1 MPTKQH
7 SLVVND
13 FFTLSA
19 SPAGGR
25 GQKPRQETHPEL
37 VEEVVPALVLAKP
50 LSEAFAYLKPAEI
63 EVFNRAYA
71 FSARAHA
78 GQYRK
83 DGEPYITHPFAVAE
97 ILAGWKMD
105 VQTLVAALLHDVVED
120 TGVTCEQIATYFG
133 PAVAAL
139 VDGVTKLDQLEFES
153 KAHAQAEYFRKMLLA
168 MAQDLRVIFIK
179 LADRLHN
186 MRTLVA
192 MEPEARSRIAQET
205 LEIYAP
211 IANRLGL
218 NHLYQELEDLAFQH
232 LHPTRYKVLKKA
244 VQAARGNQREVVEKI
259 RLAIEDKLRQYGIE
273 AQVYGRE
280 KHLYSIYR
288 KMQEKSLAFSEV
300 LDIYG
305 FRVLVDDVRSCY
317 LALGALHSLY
327 KPIPGKFKDYI
338 AIPKANGYQ
347 SLHTTLFGPF
357 GAPIEVQIRT
367 HDMHRVAEAGVAAHW
382 LYKTGNQA
390 DFSEVQ
396 KKTHQWLQSLLDIQA
411 DSRDSVEF
419 LEHIKIDL
427 FPDEVYVFTPKGNIM
442 ALPRGAT
449 AIDFAYRV
457 HTDIG
462 NHCVAA
468 RINGDIMP
476 LSTPLKNGDRVEIIT
491 SESARPSPSWV
502 HFAVTGKARAHIR
515 SALKKAH
522 RAESE
527 ALGLQLLNQ
536 ALRALGARPEQITEQ
551 QWGRVVKESGRS
563 REDLLMEIGLGKRLG
578 LVVARQLLAREAET
592 EPRRPTG
599 PLLIRGAEGVA
610 VRLAKCCKPIPG
622 DPIIGQIK
630 KEQGLIVH
638 THDCPQVRH
647 YRADPD
653 KWVDVEWSA
662 DIERSFDV
670 SIKVTVANKRGVL
683 AQVASAIAREGSN
696 IDDVRMDEATGAFTN
711 LYFTVQ
717 VHNRLHLSRLMRA
730 LRALPEVVSIARVKG
745 KQSEARERV

>member
-1 MPTKQH
+1 MERAQPPVLT
-7 SLVVND
+7 LVRP
-13 FFTLSA
+13 L
-19 SPAGGR
+19 PA
-25 GQKPRQETHPEL
+25 
-37 VEEVVPALVLAKP
+37 VID
-50 LSEAFAYLKPAEI
+50 YLKPAEV
-63 EVFNRAYA
+63 EAFHRAHA

-83 DGEPYITHPFAVAE
+83 DGEPYITHPLAVAE
-97 ILAGWKMD
+97 ILAGWRMD
-105 VQTLVAALLHDVVED
+105 GQTLVAALLHDVLED
-120 TGVTCEQIATYFG
+120 TGVTREQIAAEFG
-133 PAVAAL
+133 PAVADL
-139 VDGVTKLDQLEFES
+139 VDGVTKLDQIHFES
-153 KAHAQAEYFRKMLLA
+153 KAQAQAENFRKMLLA
-168 MAQDLRVIFIK
+168 MAKDLRVILIK

-186 MRTLVA
+186 MRTLEA
-192 MEPEARSRIAQET
+192 MSPQARARIAQET
-205 LEIYAP
+205 LDIYAP

-218 NHLYQELEDLAFQH
+218 NPLYRELEDLAFQH
-232 LHPTRYKVLKKA
+232 LHPTRYKVLSKA
-244 VQAARGNQREVVEKI
+244 VQAARGNRREVVEKI
-259 RLAIEDKLRQYGIE
+259 RQAIEAKLRDNGIQAE
-273 AQVYGRE
+273 VQGRE

-300 LDIYG
+300 FDIYG
-305 FRVLVDDVRSCY
+305 FRVLVAEVRDCY

-367 HDMHRVAEAGVAAHW
+367 REMHRVAEAGVASHW
-382 LYKTGNQA
+382 LYKSGA
-390 DFSEVQ
+390 DAELTEVQ

-419 LEHIKIDL
+419 LEHIKVDL

-449 AIDFAYRV
+449 AIDFAYSV

-468 RINGDIMP
+468 RINGDPMP

-502 HFAVTGKARAHIR
+502 HFAVTGRARAHIR

-527 ALGLQLLNQ
+527 ALGRQLLDQ
-536 ALRALGARPEQITEQ
+536 GIRALGGRPEQVTEA
-551 QWGRVVKESGRS
+551 QWERVVKESGRS
-563 REDLLMEIGLGKRLG
+563 REDLLMDIGLGKRLG
-578 LVVARQLLAREAET
+578 VVVARQLLAREADN

-599 PLLIRGAEGVA
+599 PMLIRGAEGVA
-610 VRLAKCCKPIPG
+610 VRLGKCCRPIPG

-630 KEQGLIVH
+630 KEQGLIIH
-638 THDCPQVRH
+638 THDCPQVQH
-647 YRADPD
+647 YREDPD
-653 KWVDVEWSA
+653 KWVDVEWAA
-662 DIERSFDV
+662 DIERPFDV
-670 SIKVTVANKRGVL
+670 AIKVTVANKRGVL
-683 AQVASAIAREGSN
+683 GQVASSIAREGSN
-696 IDDVRMDEATGAFTN
+696 IDDVSMEEAAGAFTN

-717 VHNRLHLSRLMRA
+717 VQNRMHLARLMRA
-730 LRALPEVVSIARVKG
+730 LRSLPEVVRIQRMKG
-745 KQSEARERV
+745 RQPERPHHV